1 MNITNLLKLDYW
13 FSQPFTARGA
23 TLWLLIGIFLLFILV
38 GLVSKIL
45 SQYPAPR
52 PSPIRGGIKGGVK
65 LKKLILKRAGSL
77 GITMGFLGLI
87 WMFFRQERAAFLAWR
102 FWLLLW
108 FATFSIWA
116 YRLVRYAIK
125 RIPEIKAEEARR
137 ANVEKYLP
145 KSK

>member
-1 MNITNLLKLDYW
+1 MSVLNLFHLDYW
-13 FSQPFTARGA
+13 FSEPFTARGLA
-23 TLWLLIGIFLLFILV
+23 LWLLVGGFLLFIV
-38 GLVSKIL
+38 MGLVSKIL
-45 SQYPAPR
+45 SQYQQD
-52 PSPIRGGIKGGVK
+52 K
-65 LKKLILKRAGSL
+65 LKRLVLKRFGSL

-87 WMFFRQERAAFLAWR
+87 WMFFRQERIAFLAWR

-108 FATFSIWA
+108 LAVTAIWA
-116 YRLVRYAIK
+116 YRLARYAIK